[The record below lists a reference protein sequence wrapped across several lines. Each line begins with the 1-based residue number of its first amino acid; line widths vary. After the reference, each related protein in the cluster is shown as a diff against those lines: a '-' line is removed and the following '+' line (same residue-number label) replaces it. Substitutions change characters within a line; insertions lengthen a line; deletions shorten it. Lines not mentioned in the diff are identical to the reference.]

1 MDTFLYNQIEETF
14 FIISKYKKDVRN
26 LILSLIVVTA
36 VILLYDFLTAI
47 TIFIL
52 ISGDI
57 IISIYNDY
65 KSFKKCNRELLTKA
79 GIYKAEIYIKEK

>member
-1 MDTFLYNQIEETF
+1 MYNQIEETLS
-14 FIISKYKKDVRN
+14 IISKYKKDVRN
-26 LILSLIVVTA
+26 LILSLIVVVA

-47 TIFIL
+47 PIFIL
-52 ISGDI
+52 FSGDI
-57 IISIYNDY
+57 IISIYDDY